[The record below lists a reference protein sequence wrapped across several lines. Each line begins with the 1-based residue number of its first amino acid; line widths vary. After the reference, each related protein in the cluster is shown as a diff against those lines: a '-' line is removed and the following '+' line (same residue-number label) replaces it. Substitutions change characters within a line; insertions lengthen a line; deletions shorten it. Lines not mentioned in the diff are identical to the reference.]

1 LLTEGAVNMT
11 VKPYLSPDPPDR
23 RPAPFAGI
31 SGALVASIYGD
42 SWVPWIRVVG
52 AGVVAIVV
60 VIFIKAWIVPVLGLP
75 G

>member
-1 LLTEGAVNMT
+1 M
-11 VKPYLSPDPPDR
+11 
-23 RPAPFAGI
+23 
-31 SGALVASIYGD
+31 SGALVPSIYCA